1 MTAAASHFT
10 VKMLQPGD
18 CAGFLAIA
26 EQVDALH
33 YQGLPHL
40 MKPPEEAKRTEAEFL
55 SMLGQPDTWLF
66 GVDHEDALIG
76 LIKVRLLTRP
86 EDVAH
91 HPSRTMIVDALAVE
105 EGWQRRG
112 IGRLLME
119 HAMDWARSHDAQ
131 SIELRVFE
139 FNTDA
144 IAFYESM
151 GLRTLTRNLSLR
163 L

>member
-26 EQVDALH
+26 GQVDALH
-33 YQGLPHL
+33 HQGIPHL
-40 MKPPEEAKRTEAEFL
+40 KKPPEEVKRTEAEFL
-55 SMLGQPDTWLF
+55 AMLGRPDTWLF
-66 GVDHEDALIG
+66 GVDHEGALIG
-76 LIKVRLLTRP
+76 LIKVRLLNRP
-86 EDVAH
+86 EDVAN
-91 HPSRTMIVDALAVE
+91 HPSRTMIIDGLAVE

-112 IGRLLME
+112 VGRLLMD
-119 HAMDWARSHDAQ
+119 HAIEWARSHDAQ

-151 GLRTLTRNLSLR
+151 GMQTLTRTLSLR

>member
-10 VKMLQPGD
+10 VKLLQPED
-18 CAGFLAIA
+18 SAGFLAIA
-26 EQVDALH
+26 AQVDALH
-33 YQGLPHL
+33 HQALPHL
-40 MKPPEEAKRTEAEFL
+40 KKPPDEVKRSEEEFL

-66 GVDHEDALIG
+66 GVDHEGALIG

-86 EDVAH
+86 EDVAN
-91 HPSRTMIVDALAVE
+91 HPSRTMIIDALAVE

-112 IGRLLME
+112 VGRLLMD
-119 HAMDWARSHDAQ
+119 HAIEWARSHDAQ
-131 SIELRVFE
+131 SVELRVFE

-151 GLRTLTRNLSLR
+151 GLRTLTRILSLS